1 MTSDDLR
8 APDPFAAMPDLDA
21 RLSRLRQRLAVEAE
35 REGLLD
41 VAYRSVDSPVG
52 RLLLAATPQGLVRV
66 AYEVEDHDAVL
77 ASLSERISPRV
88 LRANGRL
95 DPVAVQL
102 DAYFAGA
109 RSRFTLSLDLRL
121 ATGFRLSVLEHLRDI
136 PYGSTASY
144 ATVAALAGSPRAV
157 RAVGTAC
164 ATNPLPVVLPCHRVI
179 HSDGRIGRYLGG
191 QQAKQSLL
199 RLEGAL

>member
-21 RLSRLRQRLAVEAE
+21 RLSRLRQRLAAEAE

-144 ATVAALAGSPRAV
+144 AAVAALAGSPRAV

-164 ATNPLPVVLPCHRVI
+164 ATNPLPVILPCHRVI
-179 HSDGRIGRYLGG
+179 YSDGRIGRYLGG
-191 QQAKQSLL
+191 EQAKQSLL